1 MEILFR
7 SFGAVSS
14 WEINLNKPVVLCSL
28 TVSPESSSTLLILEG
43 NWSMKRKHGET
54 EQHCWGKSPQEEMG
68 GSHGPV
74 GWALDQELHG
84 LVSSSGATSMCY
96 FWKVITSHRNFV
108 SLSENCR
115 EWIKWSL
122 RIFLAPD
129 LVPFSL
135 EASRVCCCFFLP
147 VTYESLSFM
156 LPWPFFAFLL
166 RPPDIPQLPCFV
178 LHHTRT
184 QQPAGARDQSVFDK
198 DKSVLRTGTDV

>member
-1 MEILFR
+1 
-7 SFGAVSS
+7 
-14 WEINLNKPVVLCSL
+14 
-28 TVSPESSSTLLILEG
+28 
-43 NWSMKRKHGET
+43 MKRKHGET
-54 EQHCWGKSPQEEMG
+54 KQHCWCKSPQEEMG

-147 VTYESLSFM
+147 VTCESLLCFPGPS
-156 LPWPFFAFLL
+156 LPSSWGFLTFHSCPALFSITPGHSSRQEPETNQYLIKINLCLELEQMFSQLGNETLCRSRSASIWGL
-166 RPPDIPQLPCFV
+166 RL
-178 LHHTRT
+178 L
-184 QQPAGARDQSVFDK
+184 
-198 DKSVLRTGTDV
+198 L